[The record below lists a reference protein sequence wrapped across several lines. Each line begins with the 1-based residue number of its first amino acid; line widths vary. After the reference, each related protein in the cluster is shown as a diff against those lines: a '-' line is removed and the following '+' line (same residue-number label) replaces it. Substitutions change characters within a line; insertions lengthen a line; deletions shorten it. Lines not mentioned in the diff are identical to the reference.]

1 MQSPRDMP
9 AALRAAAEGAVRD
22 VPGVEAA
29 VLFGSRARGDH
40 RPDSDWDLAL
50 VTAGELDGEARAAAL
65 ARFRL
70 DGLQVEAVALPA
82 DWLRLK
88 AGALGT
94 LACPIAREG
103 RVIAGA
109 WDRPKPEGTPAME
122 PEVYR
127 TFIENALRY
136 LRDAASRM
144 AALSSGP
151 GAAIAR
157 ADSRQVVAESAD
169 AAEHLVKAMRGCVA
183 GAGGWGHNLAT
194 LAAPLLDAGRADL
207 YREVEA
213 LNGGSDDDHQ
223 AGYGAAA
230 RRPPGRREAE
240 RAARRLAGTAR
251 LLAVELR
258 EAAEGGPFAAIA
270 MEAAGEAAAIFT
282 EAAEALRAADARGP
296 AASGDPLANAVA
308 AGGPVLADA
317 LEAAAA
323 ALGRE
328 RQSDA

>member
-82 DWLRLK
+82 DWLRRK

-127 TFIENALRY
+127 TFIENAVRY
-136 LRDAASRM
+136 LQIAAEDM
-144 AALSSGP
+144 ARIPSGRLLQDR
-151 GAAIAR
+151 AAG
-157 ADSRQVVAESAD
+157 RQVVAESAD
-169 AAEHLVKAMRGCVA
+169 AAEHLVKAMRGRVA

-207 YREVEA
+207 YREVAA

-296 AASGDPLANAVA
+296 AASGDPLADAVA
-308 AGGPVLADA
+308 AGGPVLAEA